1 MVEPVYMEYNPW
13 WEEEYNVE
21 GMIERGSVLEKI
33 EKWMK
38 DKTIII
44 LTGLRRVGKTTIM
57 KLLIRKLIAEGVEPK
72 TVFYV
77 SLDDY
82 ALESRSILDIVKEY
96 RTLQK
101 LPVERKIYL
110 FLDEVA
116 YKDRFNQQLKNLYD
130 RQNVKIVASS
140 SSSSVL
146 RDKRAFLT
154 GREIVIK
161 LFPLEF
167 SEYLLFR
174 NIEIKKRDYHLKEK
188 YFEEYLQTG
197 GLPGYV
203 LNRQREY
210 LQTVVDDIIYKD
222 IIAYHN
228 IRNKKVIIEFFL
240 LLMERAGKQMSINKM
255 ANILKISP
263 DSAKRYLELFEET
276 YLVYTVSRHGNTNEQ
291 LLSPPKIYA
300 SDLGIRHLFTGFR
313 DKGSIFENYVF
324 LVIKNRNP
332 QFVNYVYENGI
343 EIDFF
348 IDKKLLVEAK
358 YDRVL
363 NEKQELLFQSFKAG
377 HKLAVKSRED
387 VAKLKEYFQKVG
399 GDPSPRQRFW

>member
-1 MVEPVYMEYNPW
+1 MAEVESVYMEYNPW
-13 WEEEYNVE
+13 WEGEYKPE
-21 GMIERGSVLEKI
+21 GLIERTSVLEKA
-33 EKWMK
+33 EKWLK
-38 DKTIII
+38 DESIII

-57 KLLIRKLIAEGVEPK
+57 KLIIRKLIREGVDAK
-72 TVFYV
+72 DIFYV

-82 ALESRSILDIVKEY
+82 ALDSLSILGIVEQY

-101 LPVERKIYL
+101 LPVDRKIYL

-116 YKDRFNQQLKNLYD
+116 YKDRFHQQLKNLYD
-130 RQNVKIVASS
+130 RQKVKIVASS

-146 RDKRAFLT
+146 RDKKAFLT
-154 GREIVIK
+154 GREVVIK
-161 LFPLEF
+161 IFPLEF
-167 SEYLLFR
+167 HEYLVFR
-174 NIEIKKRDYHLKEK
+174 NINIKKRDSHLVGRF
-188 YFEEYLQTG
+188 FEDYLQTG

-203 LNRQREY
+203 LNPQREY

-228 IRNKKVIIEFFL
+228 IRNQQVVKEFFI
-240 LLMERAGKQMSINKM
+240 LLMERAGKQVSINKM

-263 DSAKRYLELFEET
+263 DSAKRYLGLFEET
-276 YLVYTVSRHGNTNEQ
+276 YLVYTVSRHGSTNEQ
-291 LLSPPKIYA
+291 LLSPPKLYA

-324 LVIKNRNP
+324 LIIINRSH

-348 IDKKLLVEAK
+348 IDKKLLVEVK
-358 YDRVL
+358 YDRTL
-363 NEKQELLFQSFKAG
+363 NEKQELLFKNFKAK
-377 HKLAVKSRED
+377 HKFLVQS
-387 VAKLKEYFQKVG
+387 KEEIEVLQEF
-399 GDPSPRQRFW
+399 F